1 MIDYGQSKKAKPK
14 RTYTV
19 KTILTL
25 LGVFLSYYAIGL
37 EDITLRLNP
46 SFYDESTQTVYV
58 DVELRYNGYGNF
70 RLADQNY
77 RLFYDSELLKLE
89 QDYSRSDL
97 PQDLYSPIQFME
109 IMEGIEADQVNQLN
123 FDDHLGF
130 INFNIDLN
138 NDSEGG
144 ISIQKD
150 EHWHRVAVL
159 NFKVEDK
166 DALSQIVWSRTD
178 ATDDYA
184 TAFVEIMEWVSPN
197 KTTVASINDYV
208 DASFNV
214 TEEEQKFSVEVS
226 PNPSSDFIKLSFEA
240 DLAKAL
246 KVNIYDTSG
255 KAVMN
260 SKAYR
265 GAATL
270 NLAIAKLA
278 AGSYTI
284 ELTTAD
290 TNQRVS
296 TASFIKVN

>member
-1 MIDYGQSKKAKPK
+1 MAFVISGKQNPNVLPVKA
-14 RTYTV
+14 
-19 KTILTL
+19 IFIL
-25 LGVFLSYYAIGL
+25 LGVFLSYYAMGV

-58 DVELRYNGYGNF
+58 DVELKYNGYGHF

-77 RLFYDSELLKLE
+77 RLFYDSALLQLE
-89 QDYSRSDL
+89 EDYSRSDL

-109 IMEGIEADQVNQLN
+109 VMEGLEADQVNQLN

-144 ISIQKD
+144 VSIKKD
-150 EHWHRVAVL
+150 ELWHRVAVL

-166 DALSQIVWSRTD
+166 NALSQIVWSRTD

-197 KTTVASINDYV
+197 KTEVASIEDYV

-214 TEEEQKFSVEVS
+214 QEDRQEFAVEIS
-226 PNPSSDFIKLSFEA
+226 PNPSSDFIKLSFDT
-240 DLAKAL
+240 DLSETL
-246 KVNIYDTSG
+246 EVHIYDATG
-255 KAVMN
+255 KAVIN

-265 GAATL
+265 GAASL
-270 NLAIAKLA
+270 NLAIARLA
-278 AGSYTI
+278 SGSYTI
-284 ELTTAD
+284 ELSTIG
-290 TNQRVS
+290 TNEHVS
-296 TASFIKVN
+296 KASFIKID